1 VFRDTVTWSAGAS
14 GSQAFWLALQSSPSS
29 GQLLVQLQQPQG
41 AVLDRDAMSTVVEVQ
56 SPIIGFKTDLVRAAA
71 YATASLARPRTRNGG
86 CKICASVS
94 NAAHIVHQQHSCGDQ
109 SNSLALAHY
118 HEALA
123 AVL

>member
-1 VFRDTVTWSAGAS
+1 MRLLLDHANDNSRKRAQSVCYRLCVCGCCLCLQVFRDTVTWSAGAS

-71 YATASLARPRTRNGG
+71 YAIASLAGLRTRTGA
-86 CKICASVS
+86 CKTCAV
-94 NAAHIVHQQHSCGDQ
+94 
-109 SNSLALAHY
+109 
-118 HEALA
+118 
-123 AVL
+123 